1 MLPPSGVIMHLN
13 YRIVF
18 IITFLLFTLS
28 VSMSL
33 INYTVTLQLTQ
44 KQLRDSSLPLTVD
57 NIYTEIQK
65 HIIEPNLV
73 ASMMAHDT
81 FLKDWLINKE
91 DDTNK
96 ITKYLETIKNKYNM
110 FTTFLVSE
118 RTKNYYNSKG
128 LVEQIKEENRD
139 NAWYF
144 SFKEIQSNQEIN
156 LDFNKHID
164 DSMVM
169 FINHKIFDEE
179 YHMIGA
185 TGIGL
190 KISYINDMLEYFRK
204 QYNFNVYFINKE
216 GKVVLSED
224 KVNQLSHIKDVPELY
239 AIKDDLITKEKKIID
254 YTKAGEEYLLN
265 VKYIPELDLYL
276 IVEAKLSYFIENV
289 TKTFYFNLIGS
300 IFVSILIAL
309 MILITIRKYHRKL
322 EYLAANDTLTGLPN
336 RRSFNKKF
344 EHFFLLHKRNSN
356 PMALLFLDLDDF
368 KNINDTL
375 GHQIGDEVLKRIADI
390 IKQNIRKTDL
400 VARWGG
406 EEFIISLIDSDVK
419 KAKVIAEKLREQIET
434 DIFLHQITNQTVT
447 ASFGLTNV
455 KSDDTIDT
463 ILNRVD
469 TALYKAKGSGKNKI
483 ILSS

>member
-1 MLPPSGVIMHLN
+1 MFYIVWSFMHHN

-18 IITFLLFTLS
+18 IITFLLLILS

-33 INYTVTLQLTQ
+33 INYTVTLQSTQ

-118 RTKNYYNSKG
+118 RTKNYYTSKG

-144 SFKEIQSNQEIN
+144 SFKGIQSDHEIN

-190 KISYINDMLEYFRK
+190 KISYINDMLKYFRK
-204 QYNFNVYFINKE
+204 QYNFNVYFLNKE
-216 GKVVLSED
+216 GKVVLYEN
-224 KVNQLSHIKDVPELY
+224 KVNPLRHIKDIPELY
-239 AIKDDLITKEKKIID
+239 ALKDDLMTKEKKVID
-254 YTKAGEEYLLN
+254 YTTAGEDYLLDT
-265 VKYIPELDLYL
+265 KYIPELDLYL
-276 IVEAKLSYFIENV
+276 IVEAKLSYFNEDII
-289 TKTFYFNLIGS
+289 KTFYLNLIGS
-300 IFVSILIAL
+300 ILVSILIAF
-309 MILITIRKYHRKL
+309 MILITIRKYHKKL
-322 EYLAANDTLTGLPN
+322 EYLAANDTLTDLPN
-336 RRSFNKKF
+336 RRSFNKEF
-344 EHFFLLHKRNSN
+344 NHFFLLHKRNLN
-356 PMALLFLDLDDF
+356 PMALLFLDLDNF
-368 KNINDTL
+368 KNVNDTL
-375 GHQIGDEVLKRIADI
+375 GHQIGDKVLKRLADI

-400 VARWGG
+400 AARWGG
-406 EEFIISLIDSDVK
+406 EEFIISLIDSNVEE
-419 KAKVIAEKLREQIET
+419 AKIIAEKLREEIET

-447 ASFGLTNV
+447 ASFGLTSVNV
-455 KSDDTIDT
+455 DDTIDAV
-463 ILNRVD
+463 LKRVD
-469 TALYKAKGSGKNKI
+469 DALYKAKDSGKNKI
-483 ILSS
+483 ILS

>member
-1 MLPPSGVIMHLN
+1 MPSLSGVIMHLN

-118 RTKNYYNSKG
+118 RTKNYYSSKG

-144 SFKEIQSNQEIN
+144 SFKEIPSDHEIN
-156 LDFNKHID
+156 LDFNKHIG
-164 DSMVM
+164 DSLVM

-179 YHMIGA
+179 YHIIGA

-190 KISYINDMLEYFRK
+190 RISYINDMLKYFRK
-204 QYNFNVYFINKE
+204 QYNFNVYFINEE
-216 GKVVLSED
+216 GKVVLCED
-224 KVNQLSHIKDVPELY
+224 KVNALKHIKDIPELY
-239 AIKDDLITKEKKIID
+239 ALKDDLTTKEKKIID
-254 YTKAGEEYLLN
+254 YTKAGEDYLLN

-276 IVEAKLSYFIENV
+276 IVEAKLSYFIEDV

-300 IFVSILIAL
+300 ILVSILIAL

-322 EYLAANDTLTGLPN
+322 EYLAAKDTLTGLPN

-344 EHFFLLHKRNSN
+344 HHFFLLHKRNSN

-368 KNINDTL
+368 KTINDTL
-375 GHQIGDEVLKRIADI
+375 GHQIGDEVLKRVADI

-406 EEFIISLIDSDVK
+406 EEFIISFIDSNMK
-419 KAKVIAEKLREQIET
+419 EAEAIAEKLRTQIET
-434 DIFLHQITNQTVT
+434 DILLHQITNQTVT

-455 KSDDTIDT
+455 NVDDTIDT
-463 ILNRVD
+463 ILKRADN
-469 TALYKAKGSGKNKI
+469 ALYKAKASGKNKI
-483 ILSS
+483 ILS

>member
-1 MLPPSGVIMHLN
+1 VHFN

-18 IITFLLFTLS
+18 IISFLLIMLS

-33 INYTVTLQLTQ
+33 INYTVALHSTQ
-44 KQLRDSSLPLTVD
+44 EQLRDRSLPLTVD

-91 DDTNK
+91 DDANK

-118 RTKNYYNSKG
+118 RTKNYYTSKG

-144 SFKEIQSNQEIN
+144 SFKEIQPDHEIN

-179 YHMIGA
+179 YHLIGA

-190 KISYINDMLEYFRK
+190 KISYINDMLKYFRK
-204 QYNFNVYFINKE
+204 KYNFNVYFLNKE
-216 GKVVLSED
+216 GEVVLYEH
-224 KVNQLSHIKDVPELY
+224 KVNPLRHIKEIPQLY
-239 AIKDDLITKEKKIID
+239 ALKDDLITKEKKIID
-254 YTKAGEEYLLN
+254 YTKAGEEYLIN
-265 VKYIPELDLYL
+265 TKYIPELDLYL
-276 IVEAKLSYFIENV
+276 IVEAKLSSFNKDV
-289 TKTFYFNLIGS
+289 MKTFYFNLIGS
-300 IFVSILIAL
+300 MLVSILIAL
-309 MILITIRKYHRKL
+309 MILITIRKYHKKL
-322 EYLAANDTLTGLPN
+322 EYLASNDTLTDLPN
-336 RRSFNKKF
+336 RRSFYKAF
-344 EHFFLLHKRNSN
+344 HHFFLLHKRNSN
-356 PMALLFLDLDDF
+356 PMSLLFFDLDDF

-400 VARWGG
+400 AARWGG
-406 EEFIISLIDSDVK
+406 EEFVITFIDSNMEE
-419 KAKVIAEKLREQIET
+419 AKIIAEKLREQIET
-434 DIFLHQITNQTVT
+434 DILLHQITNQTVT

-455 KSDDTIDT
+455 NADDTIDT
-463 ILNRVD
+463 ILKRVD
-469 TALYKAKGSGKNKI
+469 DALYKAKDSGKNKI
-483 ILSS
+483 ILS

>member
-1 MLPPSGVIMHLN
+1 MHFN

-18 IITFLLFTLS
+18 IITFLLITLS
-28 VSMSL
+28 ISMSL
-33 INYTVTLQLTQ
+33 INYTVALQSTQ
-44 KQLRDSSLPLTVD
+44 TQLRDRSLPLTVD

-91 DDTNK
+91 DDTEK

-118 RTKNYYNSKG
+118 KTKNYYTSKG
-128 LVEQIKEENRD
+128 FIEKVKEENKD

-144 SFKEIQSNQEIN
+144 SFKEIQADNEIN

-169 FINHKIFDEE
+169 FINHKIFNDE

-190 KISYINDMLEYFRK
+190 KISYINDMLKHFRK
-204 QYNFNVYFINKE
+204 QYSFNVYFLNEE
-216 GKVVLSED
+216 GEVVLYENN
-224 KVNQLSHIKDVPELY
+224 VNSLRDIKDIPELY
-239 AIKDDLITKEKKIID
+239 ALKDDLITKEKKVID
-254 YTKAGEEYLLN
+254 YTKAGEDYLLN
-265 VKYIPELDLYL
+265 TKYIPELDLYL
-276 IVEAKLSYFIENV
+276 IVEAKLSYFIRDV
-289 TKTFYFNLIGS
+289 RKTFYFNIIGS
-300 IFVSILIAL
+300 MLVSMLIAL
-309 MILITIRKYHRKL
+309 MILITIRRYHKKL
-322 EYLAANDTLTGLPN
+322 EYLASNDTLTDLPN
-336 RRSFNKKF
+336 RRSFNQKF
-344 EHFFLLHKRNSN
+344 QHFFLLNKRSSD
-356 PMALLFLDLDDF
+356 PMTLLFFDLDNF
-368 KNINDTL
+368 KNINDTQ
-375 GHQIGDEVLKRIADI
+375 GHQIGDKVLKRIADI

-406 EEFIISLIDSDVK
+406 EEFMITFIDSNIEE
-419 KAKVIAEKLREQIET
+419 AKIIAEKLRKQIET
-434 DIFLHQITNQTVT
+434 DIFLQQITNTTVT

-455 KSDDTIDT
+455 NEQDTID
-463 ILNRVD
+463 IVLKRVD
-469 TALYKAKGSGKNKI
+469 DALYKAKYSGKNQI
-483 ILSS
+483 IIH